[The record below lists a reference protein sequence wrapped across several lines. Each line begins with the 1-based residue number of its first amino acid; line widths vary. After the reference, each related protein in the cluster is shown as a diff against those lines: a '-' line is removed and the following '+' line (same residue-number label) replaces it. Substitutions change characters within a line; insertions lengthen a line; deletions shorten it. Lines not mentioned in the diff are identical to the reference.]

1 MSNQINNQFT
11 ADEIKR
17 LGARLVAKQK
27 NAQSRGI
34 ECSLNMDDMFMLGN
48 KLLGHG
54 RCDYTNLP
62 FSTVIA
68 GNGNNPKYPTIERI
82 DDKIGYVR
90 GNVCVVMQRA
100 NQLKDRLVDKL
111 EATTTTEPVDR
122 ELVKAMILFMST
134 THMESLKTKYIPNQQ
149 LEENTVENELVIGG
163 GNISVS
169 HEGDAD
175 GVIVKTENEESNTPN
190 VVDIPEDVSV
200 ATSYAK
206 YCTEFAKVGMTVS
219 VTFAQFKAKYTRK
232 VCALSGVALDKEPKY
247 ILILDLQ
254 IGFAK
259 DNFLVVDKKISDA
272 VTSMMIATG
281 MSVPKIAAMFNKA
294 VK

>member
-1 MSNQINNQFT
+1 MSIQTNSKFT
-11 ADEIKR
+11 TEETKR

-27 NAQSRGI
+27 NAKSRGI
-34 ECSLNMDDMFMLGN
+34 DCSLTMEDMFMLGN

-54 RCDYTNLP
+54 KCDYTDLA
-62 FSTVIA
+62 FSTVVA
-68 GNGNNPKYPTIERI
+68 GPSGNPEHPKYPSLERI
-82 DDKIGYVR
+82 DDSVGYIR

-100 NQLKDRLVDKL
+100 NQLKDKLVDKQT
-111 EATTTTEPVDR
+111 AFTTIDPIDR
-122 ELVKAMILFMST
+122 ELMKAMMLFMSKP
-134 THMESLKTKYIPNQQ
+134 HMESLKTKYIPNQQ
-149 LEENTVENELVIGG
+149 PEENTVENEMVIDG

-169 HEGDAD
+169 QEGDTD
-175 GVIVKTENEESNTPN
+175 EVLVKTENPPK

-200 ATSYAK
+200 ATAYAK
-206 YCTEFAKVGMTVS
+206 YCTEFANVGMVVS